1 MSGLDKSN
9 SDKPNADSEAP
20 KIEFPCDYPI
30 KVVGKAGNEL
40 HTFVLEVMASHS
52 PGFDQ
57 TRITIRDSR
66 NGNFQAIT
74 VTIIATG
81 EPQLQ
86 AIFADLKVSPL
97 VQIVL

>member
-1 MSGLDKSN
+1 MN
-9 SDKPNADSEAP
+9 DSQTPEQEPP

-30 KVVGKAGNEL
+30 KVVGAAGGEL
-40 HTFVLEVMASHS
+40 HELVVDIMEKHA

-57 TRITIRDSR
+57 TRISIRDSR
-66 NGNFQAIT
+66 NGNFQSIT
-74 VTIIATG
+74 VTITATG

-97 VQIVL
+97 VQMVL